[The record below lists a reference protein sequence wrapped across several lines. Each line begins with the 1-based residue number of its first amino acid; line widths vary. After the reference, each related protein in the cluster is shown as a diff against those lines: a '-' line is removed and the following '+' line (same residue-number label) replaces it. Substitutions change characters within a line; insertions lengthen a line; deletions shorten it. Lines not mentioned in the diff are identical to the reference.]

1 MRCEKHG
8 IWRSWMENYHTSAVP
23 CLLPCVATVGKL
35 VSTKSNPRF
44 CSCKT
49 QYLDL
54 KHCKPSVK
62 VHSKSTYNWM
72 LSALIYR
79 SQDLRNIK
87 MKKID
92 SMVSQQNVV
101 PLWVPELR
109 TSSFFPNRWNRSN
122 LGWKGREPCA
132 GNGMIY
138 YQKLGFHWG
147 NCGYHY
153 DMI

>member
-8 IWRSWMENYHTSAVP
+8 IWRSWMEKYHTSAVP

-54 KHCKPSVK
+54 KHCKPSKSFK
-62 VHSKSTYNWM
+62 VNLQLDAKCSN
-72 LSALIYR
+72 LSFPGP
-79 SQDLRNIK
+79 RNIK
-87 MKKID
+87 RKK
-92 SMVSQQNVV
+92 STRWFPKKTVV

-109 TSSFFPNRWNRSN
+109 TSSFFPSWNRSN

-138 YQKLGFHWG
+138 HQKLGFHWG